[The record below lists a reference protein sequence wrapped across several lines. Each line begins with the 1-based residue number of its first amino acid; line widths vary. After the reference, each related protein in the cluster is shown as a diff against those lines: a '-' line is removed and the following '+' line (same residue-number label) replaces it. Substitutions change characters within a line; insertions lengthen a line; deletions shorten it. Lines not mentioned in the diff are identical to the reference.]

1 MISRASIDLQSG
13 ERGERYRTRALER
26 ENETE
31 NRDVRARM
39 LGQRGRFPQMRSLY
53 KRNCSATAKAT
64 NTSLGTPYAQRAL
77 CCCVGRYQLIA
88 KLSMMATGKPRT
100 QQHGAHFAGKQEG

>member
-1 MISRASIDLQSG
+1 VCGTGAWSRQLSHPFVCISGVQMLGGGAQQPQSRRMISRASIDLQSG
-13 ERGERYRTRALER
+13 ERGERDRTRALER

-53 KRNCSATAKAT
+53 KRNCSATA
-64 NTSLGTPYAQRAL
+64 
-77 CCCVGRYQLIA
+77 
-88 KLSMMATGKPRT
+88 
-100 QQHGAHFAGKQEG
+100 